1 MGTFTTLDGQS
12 PVDGSVARPVA
23 SGRYGMHDPLRQ
35 QVAVVIGQ
43 AYSFKDSTNP
53 ADRLSIYLFGD
64 ALARP
69 ELGGVIAQDGNAPTM
84 SIAAATGDSD
94 CATGIF
100 CGYAPILL
108 APGEVVKRGQ
118 HLEPIPAGANR
129 AMWRTS
135 PTGPAIARQYYDNSG
150 GSEGALISADLL
162 LESDPS
168 GFEVVAVG
176 PSNALTG
183 VTVETAYAATLPA
196 LATRTIKANTLRVGD
211 RLRAVACV
219 LSGNIAAGAN
229 TVKGRINGVAGAL
242 LFTAPAVTFA
252 AADVV
257 QYESEWYVSAVGA
270 SGNISQSG
278 GVCAGVPGTATKRA
292 VVGQIAIDTTVD
304 NVVTITNTPNNI
316 ADTSTLLF
324 LSVDKL

>member
-12 PVDGSVARPVA
+12 PVDGSVAQPVA

-118 HLEPIPAGANR
+118 HLEPIPTGANR
-129 AMWRTS
+129 ASMLQDVEAGRRTEID
-135 PTGPAIARQYYDNSG
+135 AI
-150 GSEGALISADLL
+150 
-162 LESDPS
+162 
-168 GFEVVAVG
+168 
-176 PSNALTG
+176 TG
-183 VTVETAYAATLPA
+183 VFLDMARRHGADAPTH
-196 LATRTIKANTLRVGD
+196 
-211 RLRAVACV
+211 RAVFT
-219 LSGNIAAGAN
+219 L
-229 TVKGRINGVAGAL
+229 VKRLEG
-242 LFTAPAVTFA
+242 
-252 AADVV
+252 
-257 QYESEWYVSAVGA
+257 
-270 SGNISQSG
+270 
-278 GVCAGVPGTATKRA
+278 
-292 VVGQIAIDTTVD
+292 
-304 NVVTITNTPNNI
+304 
-316 ADTSTLLF
+316 
-324 LSVDKL
+324 